1 MGRQRCIMNG
11 TEKVKDHYGY
21 MLGVINVV
29 QGMANTVVG
38 RAIFDARDA
47 LKKTP
52 LWRHG
57 VKKTVNQAYREYE
70 KYEWLHT
77 QDFGD
82 RYVVF
87 LQYLDGVEDQ
97 IQPHVDI
104 LKMTVWQQFT
114 RMGLNYGEQRAR
126 LMTARILAGL
136 STACYRLSMKR
147 AYEDTGY
154 DYNPHFFKANLEHI
168 EKMLATVCETVCM
181 TRDPEMDH
189 LLANDPQITTAIDII
204 TKKYSAHDT
213 VNDVMAEV
221 IRRNPVMLKYCNAE
235 SLKYL
240 EEHYGIRKEE

>member
-1 MGRQRCIMNG
+1 MNG

-21 MLGVINVV
+21 MLGVMNVV
-29 QGMANTVVG
+29 QGMVNTVAG

-47 LKKTP
+47 LSKTP
-52 LWRHG
+52 LWRHE
-57 VKKTVNQAYREYE
+57 VKRRVNMAYREYE

-114 RMGLNYGEQRAR
+114 RMGLDYGEQRAR
-126 LMTARILAGL
+126 LMAARILTGL
-136 STACYRLSMKR
+136 STACYRLAIEQAHKDS
-147 AYEDTGY
+147 GY
-154 DYNPHFFKANLEHI
+154 DYNPHFCKANLEHV
-168 EKMLATVCETVCM
+168 EKMLATTCETVCM
-181 TRDPEMDH
+181 TLDPEVDH
-189 LLANDPQITTAIDII
+189 MLAHDPQITAAIDVIV
-204 TKKYSAHDT
+204 KKYKAHDT

-221 IRRNPVMLKYCNAE
+221 IRRNPMMLEYCNAK
-235 SLKYL
+235 SLEYL
-240 EEHYGIRKEE
+240 EEHYGIRKEA

>member
-1 MGRQRCIMNG
+1 MNG

-52 LWRHG
+52 LWRHE

-82 RYVVF
+82 RYVMF

-136 STACYRLSMKR
+136 STACYRLAMKR
-147 AYEDTGY
+147 AYENTGY

-168 EKMLATVCETVCM
+168 EKMLA
-181 TRDPEMDH
+181 
-189 LLANDPQITTAIDII
+189 NDPQITTAIDII
-204 TKKYSAHDT
+204 SKKYAAHDT

-240 EEHYGIRKEE
+240 EEHYGIRKEEE